1 MKTTVTFFPVTPMK
15 NKVIVLLAAF
25 AAFVVPSLA
34 ADKAQIESHYNS
46 YAVAAKAVLDMTLT
60 KKVDAAA
67 VEKLVDTMIP
77 HAIWMA
83 KEYAKA
89 RPEGTKFIA
98 LYIDNL
104 ENIRKLSFKEIESE
118 WHDMGIFSKPGH
130 DVGFDV
136 KAEEN
141 EHFTDPAHA
150 MIQPFMVLKA
160 AQAYAADHKDADLKS
175 MKEEMEESLEQAGKE
190 ELVLLK

>member
-1 MKTTVTFFPVTPMK
+1 MKETE
-15 NKVIVLLAAF
+15 
-25 AAFVVPSLA
+25 PS
-34 ADKAQIESHYNS
+34 N
-46 YAVAAKAVLDMTLT
+46 
-60 KKVDAAA
+60 
-67 VEKLVDTMIP
+67 P
-77 HAIWMA
+77 
-83 KEYAKA
+83 
-89 RPEGTKFIA
+89 
-98 LYIDNL
+98 
-104 ENIRKLSFKEIESE
+104 
-118 WHDMGIFSKPGH
+118 MGIFSKPGH